1 MKCPYTQNDCAEID
15 TSGMTKPECC
25 DCDKSKILTDV
36 DLKTI
41 EANDDL
47 ADVFPY
53 KNCKSG
59 HTK

>member
-1 MKCPYTQNDCAEID
+1 MKCPYLNINCDKID
-15 TSGMTKPECC
+15 TLDMTKIECSEC
-25 DCDKSKILTDV
+25 EHSKILTDV
-36 DLKTI
+36 DLKQI

-59 HTK
+59 HKK